1 MTAMPSSVNVA
12 GACNNV
18 VSDGTHIFR
27 RQRWESV
34 ADCSTQPLSMVRGG
48 VAGK

>member
-18 VSDGTHIFR
+18 VSDGALIFQ
-27 RQRWESV
+27 RQRWKSV
-34 ADCSTQPLSMVRGG
+34 AECSNKMRRTGSRVVG
-48 VAGK
+48 